1 MTVTL
6 EPKLERQITQQA
18 AAKGQETEEYVNRLL
33 ETALHTAPPTIIR
46 STLTSEEIQR
56 LRRESL
62 ERASARNLP
71 PSTSDFRREDIYDDE
86 EGR

>member
-6 EPKLERQITQQA
+6 EPKLEREITQQA
-18 AAKGQETEEYVNRLL
+18 AAQGQDAEEYVNRLL
-33 ETALHTAPPTIIR
+33 ETALHKAPPAMIR
-46 STLTSEEIQR
+46 STLTLEEIQH

-62 ERASARNLP
+62 ERATARNLP
-71 PSTSDFRREDIYDDE
+71 PSTSDFRREDIYDDD